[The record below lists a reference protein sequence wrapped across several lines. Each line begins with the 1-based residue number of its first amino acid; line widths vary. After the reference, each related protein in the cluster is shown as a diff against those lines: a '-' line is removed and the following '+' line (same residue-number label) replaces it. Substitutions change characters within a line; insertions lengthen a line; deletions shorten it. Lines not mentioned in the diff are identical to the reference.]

1 MDNMLYRKFTA
12 FYVST
17 FIISILISAS
27 SFGQGEPIYLD
38 SFLGWTYILLF
49 VVGGII
55 LIYGNL
61 ISIGIEYV
69 VNRWM
74 KGNSII
80 FILLH
85 GLLGGLPVIWS
96 QHWMLTLYAS
106 GAALLYALVDRW
118 IYYRSS
124 RDKHTWQVH
133 TIAPIL
139 FLILFAIFMVKS
151 QPLPPYSAEEAVA
164 IAISGEVIDS

>member
-1 MDNMLYRKFTA
+1 MDNMFYRKFTA

-17 FIISILISAS
+17 IIISLFISAG
-27 SFGQGEPIYLD
+27 SFGQGQPVYLD
-38 SFLGWTYILLF
+38 SFLGWAYILIF

-74 KGNSII
+74 KGNAIA
-80 FILLH
+80 FILMH
-85 GLLGGLPVIWS
+85 GVFGGIPVVWA
-96 QHWMLTLYAS
+96 QQWTLTLYAS
-106 GAALLYALVDRW
+106 GAALLYAFVDRW
-118 IYYRSS
+118 IFNRSNKN
-124 RDKHTWQVH
+124 KHTWPVH
-133 TIAPIL
+133 TVAPVL

-151 QPLPPYSAEEAVA
+151 HPVPNYGAVSAFTTAWML
-164 IAISGEVIDS
+164 